1 MKKYKVA
8 KWLVL
13 ITAIFAVACFF
24 TPFAYGAFNSGIA
37 LGIDFLV
44 GTSTENLIILGI
56 WATRISLAVSLAA
69 VAFAIIPLITKNQVG
84 LTKQGT
90 LHKSLLVSALLSL
103 ASALI
108 NFISILIGGVTYVT
122 VEYSGGVG
130 SHRVYDEFY
139 TFIGLIVMV
148 PLVISVIVLYFKTK
162 KEVANISE
170 ETVLQDAP
178 QSKPAVKNT
187 AIESIASSPSR
198 QLEVVE
204 SVPIVTNTIV
214 SSTISKSEVA
224 VSVPVIT
231 DSLESSTISKTEIG
245 VAKQYDSV
253 IAMQD
258 ITDVEATYV
267 DDGKTLSKVAGQQS
281 LFIIPDGVTTLA
293 RDAMLGYDV
302 LKELVI
308 PSTVKNIGISAFP
321 RNLKTIY
328 FKGTK
333 AEWKN
338 IKADEKI
345 DVKIY
350 YYNKN
355 SPSKSDDSWR
365 YASDGITPEITQISI
380 LSMLGF

>member
-44 GTSTENLIILGI
+44 GASTENLIILGI

-69 VAFAIIPLITKNQVG
+69 VAFAIIPLVTKNQVG

-198 QLEVVE
+198 YPEVVE

-214 SSTISKSEVA
+214 SSTISKSEA
-224 VSVPVIT
+224 AESVPVVT
-231 DSLESSTISKTEIG
+231 DSLESSAISKTEIG

-253 IAMQD
+253 IAMQE

-281 LFIIPDGVTTLA
+281 LFIIPEGVATIA
-293 RDAMLGYDV
+293 RDAMLGYV
-302 LKELVI
+302 TLMELVI
-308 PSTVKNIGISAFP
+308 PSTVMNIGISALP
-321 RNLKTIY
+321 RNLKAIY

-333 AEWKN
+333 ADWKN
-338 IKADEKI
+338 IKFDEKI
-345 DVKIY
+345 NVRIY
-350 YYNKN
+350 YYNEH
-355 SPSKSDDSWR
+355 STLKSNDCWH
-365 YASDGITPEITQISI
+365 YASDGITPEITNISI